1 MAGQSGIRRVAV
13 TGASGFIGRRLAA
26 ALVADGIE
34 VTALSRGRMP
44 RGTGSNLRLIA
55 GDLRDADSVARLLEG
70 ADTLYNLAYDVRA
83 SGADNLAGFDTLL
96 AGAQAAGTR
105 RIVHLSS
112 VVVYDA
118 WPDADCVETGAMT
131 PRAPGSYRDTKI
143 AMEGRLAAS
152 GLSAAILQPSIV
164 YGPGSRLWTDRLADA
179 LMMREMVL
187 PAPEGLCNG
196 VHVDD
201 LVQACRLAAAD
212 DAPGGRFII
221 SGPSPFAWSD
231 LLRGYAAIL
240 GKGTVRHVPVEDLL
254 ARLGP
259 APEAPPPAAPSLPAR
274 LSAAARSRL
283 GHDRVDALSRWLK
296 ARLRKGGTFWPDRHL
311 IEEFSGTGTCHID
324 HARAALGYAPRHDL
338 QSGLAATADYL
349 KTLRP

>member
-152 GLSAAILQPSIV
+152 GLSAAILQPTIV

-179 LMMREMVL
+179 LLLGEVVL

-201 LVQACRLAAAD
+201 LGQACRLAAAA

-221 SGPSPFAWSD
+221 SGPAPFAWSD

-240 GKGTVRHVPVEDLL
+240 GRGSVRHVPVEDLL

-259 APEAPPPAAPSLPAR
+259 APQTTSPAAPSLPAR
-274 LSAAARSRL
+274 LSRAARGRF
-283 GHDRVDALSRWLK
+283 GHDRVDALSRWLR

-311 IEEFSGTGTCHID
+311 VEEFSGTGSCHID
-324 HARAALGYAPRHDL
+324 HARATLGYAPRHDL
-338 QSGLAATADYL
+338 DSGLAATADYL
-349 KTLRP
+349 KTLRR

>member
-1 MAGQSGIRRVAV
+1 MAEKAGIRRVAV
-13 TGASGFIGRRLAA
+13 TGASGFIGR
-26 ALVADGIE
+26 ALVAALAAEGVA
-34 VTALSRGRMP
+34 VTALSRSPMP
-44 RGTGSNLRLIA
+44 RGTGTNLRLIA

-83 SGADNLAGFDTLL
+83 SGADNLTAFDTLL
-96 AGAQAAGTR
+96 AGARAAGTR

-152 GLSAAILQPSIV
+152 GLSAAILQPTIV

-179 LMMREMVL
+179 LMMGEMVL

-201 LVQACRLAAAD
+201 LVQACRLAAAPG
-212 DAPGGRFII
+212 APDGRFII
-221 SGPSPFAWSD
+221 SGPAPFAWSD

-259 APEAPPPAAPSLPAR
+259 APEATSPIAPSLPAR

-324 HARAALGYAPRHDL
+324 HARTALGYAPRHDL

>member
-1 MAGQSGIRRVAV
+1 MAEKAGIRRVAV
-13 TGASGFIGRRLAA
+13 TGASGFIGRRLVA
-26 ALVADGIE
+26 ALAADGIE

-44 RGTGSNLRLIA
+44 RGTAAGLHLIA
-55 GDLRDADSVARLLEG
+55 GDLREADSVARLLEG

-83 SGADNLAGFDTLL
+83 SGADNLTAFDTLL
-96 AGAQAAGTR
+96 TGAKAAGTR

-112 VVVYDA
+112 VVAYDA

-143 AMEGRLAAS
+143 AMEGRLAGS
-152 GLSAAILQPSIV
+152 GLSAAILQPTIV
-164 YGPGSRLWTDRLADA
+164 YGPGSRLWTDRLAGA
-179 LMMREMVL
+179 LMMGEVVL

-201 LVQACRLAAAD
+201 LVQACRLAATPG
-212 DAPGGRFII
+212 APDGRFIV
-221 SGPSPFAWSD
+221 SGPAPFAWSD

-259 APEAPPPAAPSLPAR
+259 APEAPPPDAPSLPAR

-283 GHDRVDALSRWLK
+283 GHDRVDALSRWLR

-311 IEEFSGTGTCHID
+311 VEEFSGTGSCHID
-324 HARAALGYAPRHDL
+324 HARATLGYAPRHDL
-338 QSGLAATADYL
+338 DSGLAATADYL
-349 KTLRP
+349 KTLRR

>member
-1 MAGQSGIRRVAV
+1 MAEKAGIRRVAV
-13 TGASGFIGRRLAA
+13 TGASGFIGR
-26 ALVADGIE
+26 ALVATLAVEGVA
-34 VTALSRGRMP
+34 VTALSRSPMP
-44 RGTGSNLRLIA
+44 RGTGTNLRLIA

-83 SGADNLAGFDTLL
+83 SGADNLAAFDTLL
-96 AGAQAAGTR
+96 AGARAAGTR

-152 GLSAAILQPSIV
+152 GLSAAILQPTIV

-179 LMMREMVL
+179 LMMGDMVL

-259 APEAPPPAAPSLPAR
+259 APEAPPPDAPSLPAR

-324 HARAALGYAPRHDL
+324 HARTALGYAPRHDL

>member
-1 MAGQSGIRRVAV
+1 MAEKAGIRRVAV
-13 TGASGFIGRRLAA
+13 TGASGFIGR
-26 ALVADGIE
+26 ALVATLAVEGVA
-34 VTALSRGRMP
+34 VTALSRSPMP
-44 RGTGSNLRLIA
+44 RGTGTNLRLIA

-83 SGADNLAGFDTLL
+83 SGADNLAAFDTLL
-96 AGAQAAGTR
+96 AGARAAGTR

-179 LMMREMVL
+179 LMMGDMVL

-324 HARAALGYAPRHDL
+324 HARTALGYAPRHDL

>member
-1 MAGQSGIRRVAV
+1 MAEKAGIRRVAV
-13 TGASGFIGRRLAA
+13 TGASGFIGR
-26 ALVADGIE
+26 ALVATLAVEGVA
-34 VTALSRGRMP
+34 VTALSRSPMP
-44 RGTGSNLRLIA
+44 RGTGTNLRLIA

-83 SGADNLAGFDTLL
+83 SGADNLAAFDTLL
-96 AGAQAAGTR
+96 AGARAAGTR

-152 GLSAAILQPSIV
+152 GLSAAILQPTIV

-201 LVQACRLAAAD
+201 LVQACRLAAAPA
-212 DAPGGRFII
+212 APDGRFIV
-221 SGPSPFAWSD
+221 SGPAPFAWSD

-259 APEAPPPAAPSLPAR
+259 APEAPPPDAPSLPAR

-283 GHDRVDALSRWLK
+283 GHDRVDALSRWLR
-296 ARLRKGGTFWPDRHL
+296 ARLRNGGTFWPDRHL

>member
-143 AMEGRLAAS
+143 AMEDRLAGS
-152 GLSAAILQPSIV
+152 GLSAAILQPTIV

-179 LMMREMVL
+179 LLLGEVVL

-201 LVQACRLAAAD
+201 LGQACRLAAAA

-221 SGPSPFAWSD
+221 SGPAPFAWSD

-240 GKGTVRHVPVEDLL
+240 GRGSVRHVPVEDLL

-259 APEAPPPAAPSLPAR
+259 APQTTSPAAPSLPAR
-274 LSAAARSRL
+274 LSRAARGRF
-283 GHDRVDALSRWLK
+283 GHDRVDALSRWLR

-311 IEEFSGTGTCHID
+311 VEEFSGTGSCHID
-324 HARAALGYAPRHDL
+324 HARATLGYAPRHDL
-338 QSGLAATADYL
+338 DSGLAATADYL
-349 KTLRP
+349 KTLRR

>member
-143 AMEGRLAAS
+143 AMEGRLTAS
-152 GLSAAILQPSIV
+152 GLSAAILQPTIV

-201 LVQACRLAAAD
+201 LGQACRLAAAA

-221 SGPSPFAWSD
+221 SGPAPFAWSD

-240 GKGTVRHVPVEDLL
+240 GRGSVRHVPVEDLL

-259 APEAPPPAAPSLPAR
+259 APQTTSPAAPSLPAR
-274 LSAAARSRL
+274 LSRAARGRF
-283 GHDRVDALSRWLK
+283 GHDRVDALSRWLR

-311 IEEFSGTGTCHID
+311 VEEFSGTGSCHID
-324 HARAALGYAPRHDL
+324 HARATLGYAPRHDL
-338 QSGLAATADYL
+338 DSGLAATADYL
-349 KTLRP
+349 KTLRR

>member
-26 ALVADGIE
+26 ALVADSIE

-143 AMEGRLAAS
+143 AMEDRLAGS
-152 GLSAAILQPSIV
+152 GLSAAILQPTIV

-179 LMMREMVL
+179 LLLGEVVL

-201 LVQACRLAAAD
+201 LGQACRLAAAA

-221 SGPSPFAWSD
+221 SGPAPFAWSD

-240 GKGTVRHVPVEDLL
+240 GRGSVRHVPVEDLL

-259 APEAPPPAAPSLPAR
+259 APEAPPPDAPSLPAR

-283 GHDRVDALSRWLK
+283 GHDRVDALSRWLR

-311 IEEFSGTGTCHID
+311 VEEFSGTGTCHID
-324 HARAALGYAPRHDL
+324 HARATLGYAPRHDL
-338 QSGLAATADYL
+338 DSGLAATADYL
-349 KTLRP
+349 KTLRR

>member
-152 GLSAAILQPSIV
+152 GLSAAILQPTIV

-259 APEAPPPAAPSLPAR
+259 APQTTSPAAPSLPAR
-274 LSAAARSRL
+274 LSAAARGRF
-283 GHDRVDALSRWLK
+283 GHDRVDALSRWLR

-311 IEEFSGTGTCHID
+311 VEEFSGTGSCHID
-324 HARAALGYAPRHDL
+324 HARATLGYAPRHDL
-338 QSGLAATADYL
+338 DSGLAATADYL
-349 KTLRP
+349 KTLRR

>member
-1 MAGQSGIRRVAV
+1 MAEKAGIRRVAV
-13 TGASGFIGRRLAA
+13 TGASGFIGRRLVA
-26 ALVADGIE
+26 ALAADGIE

-44 RGTGSNLRLIA
+44 RGTAAGLHLIA
-55 GDLRDADSVARLLEG
+55 GDLREADSVARLLEG

-83 SGADNLAGFDTLL
+83 SGADNLTAFDTLL
-96 AGAQAAGTR
+96 TGAKAAGTR

-112 VVVYDA
+112 VVAYDA

-143 AMEGRLAAS
+143 AMEGRLAGS
-152 GLSAAILQPSIV
+152 GLSAAILQPTIV
-164 YGPGSRLWTDRLADA
+164 YGPGSRLWTDRLAGA
-179 LMMREMVL
+179 LMMGEVVL

-201 LVQACRLAAAD
+201 LVQACRLAATPG
-212 DAPGGRFII
+212 APDGRFIV
-221 SGPSPFAWSD
+221 SGPAPFAWSD

-259 APEAPPPAAPSLPAR
+259 APEAPPPDAPSLPAR

-283 GHDRVDALSRWLK
+283 GHDRVDALSRWLR
-296 ARLRKGGTFWPDRHL
+296 ARLRNGGTFWPDRHL

>member
-1 MAGQSGIRRVAV
+1 MTGQSGVRRVAV

-44 RGTGSNLRLIA
+44 RRIGSNLRFIA
-55 GDLRDADSVARLLEG
+55 GDLRDAGSVARLLEG
-70 ADTLYNLAYDVRA
+70 ADTLYSLAYDVRA
-83 SGADNLAGFDTLL
+83 SGADNLAAFDTLL

-143 AMEGRLAAS
+143 AMEDRLAAS
-152 GLSAAILQPSIV
+152 GLSAAILQPTIV
-164 YGPGSRLWTDRLADA
+164 YGPGSRLWTERLADA
-179 LMMREMVL
+179 LLMGEVVL

-212 DAPGGRFII
+212 DAPDGRFII
-221 SGPSPFAWSD
+221 SGPAPFAWSD

-240 GKGTVRHVPVEDLL
+240 GKGTVRHVPLADLL

-274 LSAAARSRL
+274 LSAAARGRL
-283 GHDRVDALSRWLK
+283 GHDRVDALSRWLR
-296 ARLRKGGTFWPDRHL
+296 ARLRKSGTFWPDRHL
-311 IEEFSGTGTCHID
+311 VEEFSGTGTCHID
-324 HARAALGYAPRHDL
+324 HARTALGYAPRHSL
-338 QSGLAATADYL
+338 ESGLAATADYL
-349 KTLRP
+349 ATLRR

>member
-44 RGTGSNLRLIA
+44 RGTGSNLRLIS

-83 SGADNLAGFDTLL
+83 SGADNLAGFNTLL

-143 AMEGRLAAS
+143 AMEDRLAGS
-152 GLSAAILQPSIV
+152 GLSAAILQPTIV

-179 LMMREMVL
+179 LLLGEVVL

-201 LVQACRLAAAD
+201 LGQACRLAAAA

-221 SGPSPFAWSD
+221 SGPAPFAWSD

-240 GKGTVRHVPVEDLL
+240 GRGSVRHVPVEDLL

-259 APEAPPPAAPSLPAR
+259 APQTTSPAAPSLPAR
-274 LSAAARSRL
+274 LSRAARGRF
-283 GHDRVDALSRWLK
+283 GHDRVDALSRWLR

-311 IEEFSGTGTCHID
+311 VEEFSGTGSCHID
-324 HARAALGYAPRHDL
+324 HARATLGYAPRHDL
-338 QSGLAATADYL
+338 DSGLAATADYL
-349 KTLRP
+349 KTLRR

>member
-1 MAGQSGIRRVAV
+1 MAEKAGIRRVAV
-13 TGASGFIGRRLAA
+13 TGASGFIGR
-26 ALVADGIE
+26 ALVATLAVEGVA
-34 VTALSRGRMP
+34 VTALSRSPMP
-44 RGTGSNLRLIA
+44 RGTGTNLRLIA

-83 SGADNLAGFDTLL
+83 SGADNLAAFDTLL
-96 AGAQAAGTR
+96 AGARAAGTR

-143 AMEGRLAAS
+143 AMEDRLAGS
-152 GLSAAILQPSIV
+152 GLSAAILQPTIV

-179 LMMREMVL
+179 LLLGEVVL

-201 LVQACRLAAAD
+201 LGQACRLAAAA

-221 SGPSPFAWSD
+221 SGPAPFAWSD

-240 GKGTVRHVPVEDLL
+240 GRGSVRHVPVEDLL

-259 APEAPPPAAPSLPAR
+259 APQTTSPAAPSLPAR
-274 LSAAARSRL
+274 LSRAARGRF
-283 GHDRVDALSRWLK
+283 GHDRVDALSRWLR

-311 IEEFSGTGTCHID
+311 VEEFSGTGSCHID
-324 HARAALGYAPRHDL
+324 HARATLGYAPRHDL
-338 QSGLAATADYL
+338 DSGLAATADYL
-349 KTLRP
+349 KTLRR

>member
-1 MAGQSGIRRVAV
+1 MAEKAGIRRVAV
-13 TGASGFIGRRLAA
+13 TGASGFIGR
-26 ALVADGIE
+26 ALVATLAVEGVA
-34 VTALSRGRMP
+34 VTALSRSPMP
-44 RGTGSNLRLIA
+44 RGTGTNLRLIA

-83 SGADNLAGFDTLL
+83 SGADNLAAFDTLL
-96 AGAQAAGTR
+96 AGARAAATR

-152 GLSAAILQPSIV
+152 GLSAAILQPTIV

-179 LMMREMVL
+179 LMMGDMVL

-324 HARAALGYAPRHDL
+324 HARTALGYAPRHDL

>member
-44 RGTGSNLRLIA
+44 RGTGSNLRLIS

-143 AMEGRLAAS
+143 AMEDRLAGS
-152 GLSAAILQPSIV
+152 GLSAAILQPTIV

-179 LMMREMVL
+179 LLLGEVVL

-201 LVQACRLAAAD
+201 LGQACRLAAAA

-221 SGPSPFAWSD
+221 SGPAPFAWSD

-240 GKGTVRHVPVEDLL
+240 GRGSVRHVPVEDLL

-259 APEAPPPAAPSLPAR
+259 APQTTSPAAPSLPAR
-274 LSAAARSRL
+274 LSRAARGRF
-283 GHDRVDALSRWLK
+283 GHDRVDALSRWLR

-311 IEEFSGTGTCHID
+311 VEEFSGTGSCHID
-324 HARAALGYAPRHDL
+324 HARATLGYAPRHDL
-338 QSGLAATADYL
+338 DSGLAATADYL
-349 KTLRP
+349 KTLRR